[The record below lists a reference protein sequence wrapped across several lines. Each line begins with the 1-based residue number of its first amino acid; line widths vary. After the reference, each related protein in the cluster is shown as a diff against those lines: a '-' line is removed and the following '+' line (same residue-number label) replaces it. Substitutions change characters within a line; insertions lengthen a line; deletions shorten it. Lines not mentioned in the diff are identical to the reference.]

1 MSHSTRSPTHGL
13 SLLVLF
19 SSSSYGFLSV
29 EVPTHAVYEPNVG
42 SNPVVVS
49 NGDVVVS
56 NNPIMWARSN
66 PQKVISPHIDN
77 MTAPSRLTSTPHV
90 SQEELVLRPNKSARS
105 ELPNVTVPTFWS
117 GASTTGTA
125 TGGIHPVEGDSA
137 RANLAANAIN
147 TTPSGSR
154 ELVPYL
160 EMDEH
165 ISNDPLHEDLLWEHS
180 RCEFLYTY
188 WDVVKDIYKECKN
201 YAALASNGKGP
212 PLKYSRRRKKV
223 KKVHP
228 LRSYFHK
235 QHFPCNINNTIRSAR
250 EHARAARKRAGT
262 WRALLSMNMFEL
274 VVRSLIASASFAAFT
289 TYIIA
294 YWQGIASLVGHP
306 LVIVTS
312 IAIYACAYLMA
323 VPEPVGG
330 RSKAESMP
338 VFSKA
343 GWVPD
348 ETVKADVGKG
358 MEAKLDL
365 TTEINVGSVTI
376 KSYCSDG
383 TTAEFEFRGT
393 LKVNC
398 SDGTTEL
405 YGTLSNNA
413 PVTPAAP
420 DLYELTDEETVAW
433 KKEQAAEKG
442 LNVIEEA
449 VEKDTASLASP
460 TNDLL
465 VPKESDSN
473 EPAAGSDVALTEPA
487 AVARPAAALTEPA
500 AAVAK
505 PAAALTEPAAAQP
518 AAAVAQLAAALTEP
532 AAALPAAAAAQ
543 PGTWLCCTE
552 PESTPPCGGGS
563 SDTHHGL
570 NAPLPILDVRRRLP
584 QTLCTRTDHA
594 LPPN

>member
-1 MSHSTRSPTHGL
+1 MGRLLEEVKTKKATNLCDEKVRRSPDHPLQHPPFHRPRPGPTPLLVPVRQMSHFTPQRL
-13 SLLVLF
+13 SLLALIY
-19 SSSSYGFLSV
+19 SLSYGLLSV

-105 ELPNVTVPTFWS
+105 ELPNVTVSTFWS
-117 GASTTGTA
+117 GASTTGAA
-125 TGGIHPVEGDSA
+125 TGGS
-137 RANLAANAIN
+137 
-147 TTPSGSR
+147 SR

-160 EMDEH
+160 ETDEH
-165 ISNDPLHEDLLWEHS
+165 IAHDPLHEDLLWEHS

-449 VEKDTASLASP
+449 VEKEHRR
-460 TNDLL
+460 
-465 VPKESDSN
+465 V
-473 EPAAGSDVALTEPA
+473 VQRR
-487 AVARPAAALTEPA
+487 AR
-500 AAVAK
+500 
-505 PAAALTEPAAAQP
+505 
-518 AAAVAQLAAALTEP
+518 
-532 AAALPAAAAAQ
+532 
-543 PGTWLCCTE
+543 
-552 PESTPPCGGGS
+552 
-563 SDTHHGL
+563 
-570 NAPLPILDVRRRLP
+570 APLGE
-584 QTLCTRTDHA
+584 
-594 LPPN
+594 